1 VQDLVGDG
9 NPATSDAIF
18 VFTFGSRPSVGD
30 MVELTGEVEEQIG
43 GGAATGNLSTTQ
55 MFQPAFTVMSSGN
68 ALPAPVIIGT
78 GGLIPPNVITI
89 TRSETPVN
97 LQNVPGVF
105 NPTVDGIDF
114 YEALEAMRVTVQ
126 DPVAVSG
133 TRTFN
138 AFSSEFFTLPDN
150 GAHVA
155 PTDVR
160 TARGGIN
167 LAADA
172 DGYGD
177 TNPERVQVQ
186 LDGTLYPGS
195 VPEVTVGQR
204 MGDIT
209 GVVGYSFGNFEVNAT
224 ELITLR
230 PSTLKPEKTNFRP
243 NGEILTVATYNV
255 LNLSPLASDDAQRE
269 ILAKHIVKNLKRPD
283 VIALQEIQDNN
294 GTIDDGTVDARET
307 LQALVDAIRAQGG
320 PNYKFFNEN
329 PEDGSSGGV
338 PGGNI
343 RNAFLYNPN
352 RVELVDWISLRDKV
366 LKKAKIRDWK
376 AFTDTRDPLQGTFR
390 FDGKEFT
397 VINNHLT
404 SRFGSTPIF
413 GGPQLFFQEG
423 ETARES
429 QAQALNDW
437 VDKILAEDRDA
448 NVMVV
453 GDFNTFEF
461 TDDLTEILPGR
472 PGKRILRNLIDGLED
487 DNLYSFIFDGNSQ
500 VLDHFFVTKGLE
512 DVKRYDIVHVNI
524 DFPRTGVVGSDH
536 DPGLARFDFARLDD

>member
-1 VQDLVGDG
+1 MRVRRLAVLFILALLATMLAIPGAQAKSSEASIPEIQGAGHLSPFDGKEVTTRGIVTAVGFRSYYVQDPVGDG
-9 NPATSDAIF
+9 NPATSDGMF
-18 VFTFGSRPSVGD
+18 VFTFGSRPNVGD
-30 MVELTGEVEEQIG
+30 MVELTGEIEEQIG

-68 ALPAPVIIGT
+68 ALPAPVIIGS
-78 GGLIPPNVITI
+78 GGFIPPNVITI

-97 LQNVPGVF
+97 LQDAPGVF
-105 NPTVDGIDF
+105 NPAVDGIDF

-126 DPVAVSG
+126 DPVAVSP

-204 MGDIT
+204 MSDVT

-230 PSTLKPEKTNFRP
+230 PGNLKPEKTNFRP

-320 PNYKFFNEN
+320 PNY
-329 PEDGSSGGV
+329 
-338 PGGNI
+338 
-343 RNAFLYNPN
+343 
-352 RVELVDWISLRDKV
+352 
-366 LKKAKIRDWK
+366 
-376 AFTDTRDPLQGTFR
+376 
-390 FDGKEFT
+390 
-397 VINNHLT
+397 
-404 SRFGSTPIF
+404 
-413 GGPQLFFQEG
+413 
-423 ETARES
+423 
-429 QAQALNDW
+429 
-437 VDKILAEDRDA
+437 
-448 NVMVV
+448 
-453 GDFNTFEF
+453 
-461 TDDLTEILPGR
+461 
-472 PGKRILRNLIDGLED
+472 
-487 DNLYSFIFDGNSQ
+487 
-500 VLDHFFVTKGLE
+500 
-512 DVKRYDIVHVNI
+512 
-524 DFPRTGVVGSDH
+524 
-536 DPGLARFDFARLDD
+536 